1 MSFSPSSFGEE
12 IHDADEESF
21 HLFSLPLPS
30 HALGFLD
37 ARSPSVDVSVHAR
50 DFAVRQSP
58 TVLSSTRKGGTTGAV
73 LWSVTPRLA
82 AWLSA
87 PSCPLRTASVVNPC
101 ARVVELGCGV
111 SGLLALC
118 LGPLVG
124 KYLAT
129 DQEYVRRVFC
139 GNVRDNAGVAYGIT
153 KKRDDATRG
162 KKKKGSKRLPASAS
176 ASDSDSSGVDGTEA
190 NITFSALDWELDEP
204 SSLKDCIDPGAQ
216 DRGFDLLLSCDC
228 VYNDALVAPFV
239 RACAEIC
246 RLRPRSSPTVCV
258 IAQQLRAPEV
268 LEAWLRETLNEFR
281 VWRVS
286 DEVLDDG
293 LKMGSGYVVHL
304 LLLREDRAVD

>member
-1 MSFSPSSFGEE
+1 M
-12 IHDADEESF
+12 
-21 HLFSLPLPS
+21 
-30 HALGFLD
+30 
-37 ARSPSVDVSVHAR
+37 HAR
-50 DFAVRQSP
+50 DFALRQSP

-87 PSCPLRTASVVNPC
+87 PSCPLRTASVVNPG

-139 GNVRDNAGVAYGIT
+139 GNVRDNAGVAYGVT
-153 KKRDDATRG
+153 KKRVDAARG
-162 KKKKGSKRLPASAS
+162 KKKGSSKRLPASAS
-176 ASDSDSSGVDGTEA
+176 ASASDSDSPGADGEA

-204 SSLKDCIDPGAQ
+204 SSLKDCIDPGAE

-246 RLRPRSSPTVCV
+246 RLRPQSSPTVCV

-268 LEAWLRETLNEFR
+268 LEAWLRETLKEFR

-286 DEVLDDG
+286 DEVLGDG

-304 LLLREDRAVD
+304 LLLREDRAAG